1 MQIDFTGKTV
11 VVTGAAGGIGVVC
24 ARTFLESGARV
35 AAVDVTAVAAGA
47 FLPIPA
53 TEALLAAWAAALALL
68 ARRVYLQEKW
78 KKS

>member
-1 MQIDFTGKTV
+1 MR
-11 VVTGAAGGIGVVC
+11 AGN
-24 ARTFLESGARV
+24 L
-35 AAVDVTAVAAGA
+35 VDPAGRGTIITAGA